1 MKIKAATVST
11 AATGLL
17 ILMGCS
23 AAGSGSAAGGGSG
36 GDTSPIVVGS
46 VNALSGPATFP
57 EASQAAKAVFDQVNK
72 DGGIGGRKIE
82 YKILDDKA
90 DPATAAADAREIVGS
105 DNAVALV
112 GSASLVDCQVN
123 GQYYQ
128 QASILSVQGTGVD
141 QDCFQNPNIS
151 AVNVGPYGDTTMTL
165 TYGSQVLGLKK
176 ICALVEITG
185 NTLPSYKAAI
195 AAWSKSTGQ
204 HLAMEDDTVPYG
216 ASDYTPYI
224 VKAKQAGCDAV
235 YSNAVEPDGIG
246 QLKAAAAQGWNDV
259 TFLYL
264 TSVYSE
270 QFAAAAKQVGKGV
283 YVPAEFAPYTSAN
296 NAKNADWQKLMTA
309 DKIPL
314 TSFAQGGYLAATYF
328 VQVLRSIKGDIT
340 RGSVTQAL
348 HDMAPIS
355 NPMAGTPWTF
365 GTAATHNSNR
375 AGWPI
380 KLLSGTGQWEL
391 AADNWF
397 KLG

>member
-1 MKIKAATVST
+1 MKIKAAAVAT
-11 AATGLL
+11 ATTGLL
-17 ILMGCS
+17 ILAGCS
-23 AAGSGSAAGGGSG
+23 ATGGSGSG

-72 DGGIGGRKIE
+72 DGGIDGRKIQ
-82 YKILDDKA
+82 YQILDDKA
-90 DPATAAADAREIVGS
+90 DPATAAAAAREIVES

-112 GSASLVDCQVN
+112 GSASLIDCQVN

-128 QASILSVQGTGVD
+128 QAGILSIQGTGVD

-185 NTLPSYKAAI
+185 NTGPAYKAAI
-195 AAWSKSTGQ
+195 AAWSQSTGK
-204 HLAMEDDTVPYG
+204 HLVLEDDTVPYG

-224 VKAKQAGCDAV
+224 VKAKEAGCDAV

-270 QFAAAAKQVGKGV
+270 QFATAAAQVGKGV
-283 YVPAEFAPYTSAN
+283 YVPAEFAPYTNAN
-296 NAKNADWQKLMTA
+296 SAKNADWLKLMTA

-328 VQVLRSIKGDIT
+328 VQVLKSIKGDIT
-340 RGSVTQAL
+340 RDSVTKAL
-348 HDMAPIS
+348 HDMTPIS
-355 NPMAGTPWTF
+355 NPMVGTPWTF
-365 GTAATHNSNR
+365 GTADTHNSNR

-380 KLLSGTGQWEL
+380 KLLSGTGKWQL
-391 AADNWF
+391 AAVDWF
-397 KLG
+397 KLNN

>member
-1 MKIKAATVST
+1 MKIKVAAVAIAT
-11 AATGLL
+11 TGLFVL
-17 ILMGCS
+17 AGCS
-23 AAGSGSAAGGGSG
+23 ATGSSSGGSSGSS
-36 GDTSPIVVGS
+36 TSPIVVGS

-57 EASQAAKAVFDQVNK
+57 EASQAAQAVFNQVNQ

-90 DPATAAADAREIVGS
+90 DPATGAADAREIVAS
-105 DNAVALV
+105 DKAVALV
-112 GSASLVDCQVN
+112 GSASLIDCQVN

-128 QASILSVQGTGVD
+128 QSGILSIQGTGVD

-176 ICALVEITG
+176 ICAFLEITG

-195 AAWSKSTGQ
+195 AAWSTSTGKQ
-204 HLAMEDDTVPYG
+204 LAMEDDTVPYG

-224 VKAKQAGCDAV
+224 VKAKAAGCDAV
-235 YSNAVEPDGIG
+235 YANAVQPDAIG
-246 QLKAAAAQGWNDV
+246 QMKAAAAQGWNNV

-264 TSVYSE
+264 TSVYST
-270 QFAAAAKQVGKGV
+270 QFATAATQVGKGV
-283 YVPAEFAPYTSAN
+283 YVPAEFAPYTDAN
-296 NAKNADWQKLMTA
+296 SSKNADWQKLMTA

-328 VQVLRSIKGDIT
+328 VQVLKSIKGDIT
-340 RGSVTQAL
+340 RDSVTKAL
-348 HDMAPIS
+348 RDMQPIS
-355 NPMAGTPWTF
+355 NPMVGTPWTF

-375 AGWPI
+375 TGWPI
-380 KLLSGTGQWEL
+380 KLLPGTGKWAL
-391 AADNWF
+391 AASDWF
-397 KLG
+397 KLDK

>member
-1 MKIKAATVST
+1 MKIKAAAVAT
-11 AATGLL
+11 ATTGLL
-17 ILMGCS
+17 ILTACS
-23 AAGSGSAAGGGSG
+23 ATGGGNG

-72 DGGIGGRKIE
+72 EGGIDGRKIQYE
-82 YKILDDKA
+82 ILDDKA
-90 DPATAAADAREIVGS
+90 DPATAAADAREIVES

-112 GSASLVDCQVN
+112 GSASLIDCQVN
-123 GQYYQ
+123 GQFYQ
-128 QASILSVQGTGVD
+128 QASILSIQGTGVD

-165 TYGSQVLGLKK
+165 TYGSQALGLKK

-185 NTLPSYKAAI
+185 NTLPSYQAAI
-195 AAWSKSTGQ
+195 AAWSKSTGK
-204 HLAMEDDTVPYG
+204 HLAMDDDTVPYG

-224 VKAKQAGCDAV
+224 VKAKEAGCDAV
-235 YSNAVEPDGIG
+235 YSNAVEPDAIG

-270 QFAAAAKQVGKGV
+270 QFAKAATQVGKGV
-283 YVPAEFAPYTSAN
+283 YVPAEFAPYTNAN
-296 NAKNADWQKLMTA
+296 STKNAAWLKLMTA
-309 DKIPL
+309 KKIPL

-328 VQVLRSIKGDIT
+328 VQVLKSIKGDIT
-340 RGSVTQAL
+340 RASVTQAL
-348 HDMAPIS
+348 HDMKPIS

-365 GTAATHNSNR
+365 GTADTHNSNR

-380 KLLSGTGQWEL
+380 KLLSGTGQWQL
-391 AADNWF
+391 AADDWF
-397 KLG
+397 KLSQ

>member
-1 MKIKAATVST
+1 MKIKAAAVAT
-11 AATGLL
+11 ATTGLL
-17 ILMGCS
+17 ILTGCS
-23 AAGSGSAAGGGSG
+23 ATGGSGSGS

-72 DGGIGGRKIE
+72 EGGINGRKIQ
-82 YKILDDKA
+82 YQILDDKA
-90 DPATAAADAREIVGS
+90 DPATAAADAREVVES

-128 QASILSVQGTGVD
+128 QAGILSIQGTGVD

-185 NTLPSYKAAI
+185 NTLPSYRAAI
-195 AAWSKSTGQ
+195 AAWSKSTGKQ
-204 HLAMEDDTVPYG
+204 LALEDDTVPYG

-224 VKAKQAGCDAV
+224 VKAKNAGCDAV
-235 YSNAVEPDGIG
+235 YSNAVEPDAIG
-246 QLKAAAAQGWNDV
+246 QLKAAAAQGWNNV

-264 TSVYSE
+264 TSVYSA
-270 QFAAAAKQVGKGV
+270 QFATAAKQVGKGV
-283 YVPAEFAPYTSAN
+283 YVPAEFAPYTTAN
-296 NAKNADWQKLMTA
+296 SSKNADWQKLMTA
-309 DKIPL
+309 NKIPL

-328 VQVLRSIKGDIT
+328 VQVLKSIKGDIT
-340 RGSVTQAL
+340 RDSVTKAL
-348 HDMAPIS
+348 HNMQAIS
-355 NPMAGTPWTF
+355 NPMVGTPWTF
-365 GTAATHNSNR
+365 GTAAAHNSNR

-380 KLLSGTGQWEL
+380 KLLSGTGQWQL
-391 AADNWF
+391 AANDWF
-397 KLG
+397 KLGQ